1 MAIYNYEA
9 LKDGKEIVKGKVE
22 AEDIREAKNS
32 VRKLGFMPTKIY
44 EERIGRDAKAD
55 AAVASKGGQMKA
67 LGLTDKI
74 EFTSTLQILASSGIP
89 MIESSVISMT
99 TALRWLL

>member
-22 AEDIREAKNS
+22 AEDLREAKDN

-44 EERIGRDAKAD
+44 EEKL
-55 AAVASKGGQMKA
+55 S
-67 LGLTDKI
+67 
-74 EFTSTLQILASSGIP
+74 
-89 MIESSVISMT
+89 
-99 TALRWLL
+99 